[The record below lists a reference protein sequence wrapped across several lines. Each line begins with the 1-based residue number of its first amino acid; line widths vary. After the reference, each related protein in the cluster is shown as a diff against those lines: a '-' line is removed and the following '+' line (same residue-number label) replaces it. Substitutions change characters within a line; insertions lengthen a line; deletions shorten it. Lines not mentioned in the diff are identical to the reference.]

1 MTFSLLN
8 DTNLG
13 SLNRGPAYDSRSLA
27 RAFCC
32 VGSPDSQVL
41 TLALIP
47 LRMSAVCPP
56 PSLPSAPMKYVH
68 LPLLQYHKLTALAK
82 ESNISSVDNPS
93 STQVES
99 TLHSDEHVRSYC
111 PGLASSAVLDRL
123 GFEPAQP
130 PKACYSTY

>member
-1 MTFSLLN
+1 
-8 DTNLG
+8 
-13 SLNRGPAYDSRSLA
+13 
-27 RAFCC
+27 
-32 VGSPDSQVL
+32 
-41 TLALIP
+41 
-47 LRMSAVCPP
+47 
-56 PSLPSAPMKYVH
+56 MKYVH